1 MRNNQKIKVSCKERK
16 NFLKKMTHL
25 LEIYELIDIS
35 SASEDETEALERSST
50 PLPSG
55 SLPNIGVILNVS
67 NSSARAV
74 ADEEEYFDVSADS
87 LEADCKRM
95 RLSSSFESLES
106 GELNNASPKS
116 EYSSMKESPDSPDE
130 QEEDDNKSNP
140 EVFVVEGHRAPSP
153 QSITSC
159 IINEYLE
166 EIHREEDNISLFE
179 TPPGPLK
186 RVIPRPISPLNDL
199 EKQAAIRSAAVKR
212 TPGDDKENNQY
223 QPFQFRQPGRVI
235 RPMTVAL
242 SQSAPG
248 MDCGC
253 RRIGFGR
260 GHGCTAKLS
269 KRYFGY

>member
-1 MRNNQKIKVSCKERK
+1 
-16 NFLKKMTHL
+16 MTHL

-35 SASEDETEALERSST
+35 SDSEDETEASERSST

-55 SLPNIGVILNVS
+55 SLPNIRVILNVS

-130 QEEDDNKSNP
+130 QEEDDKKSNP

-153 QSITSC
+153 QSITSF

-166 EIHREEDNISLFE
+166 EIHR
-179 TPPGPLK
+179 
-186 RVIPRPISPLNDL
+186 
-199 EKQAAIRSAAVKR
+199 KR
-212 TPGDDKENNQY
+212 TIFLFSRHPQ
-223 QPFQFRQPGRVI
+223 
-235 RPMTVAL
+235 A
-242 SQSAPG
+242 
-248 MDCGC
+248 
-253 RRIGFGR
+253 
-260 GHGCTAKLS
+260 H
-269 KRYFGY
+269 

>member
-25 LEIYELIDIS
+25 LEKYELIDIS
-35 SASEDETEALERSST
+35 SDSEDETEASERSST

-55 SLPNIGVILNVS
+55 SLPNIRVILNVS

-130 QEEDDNKSNP
+130 QEEDDNNRTLKCSWWKAIVHQAHNRSRAALSTNIWRKSA
-140 EVFVVEGHRAPSP
+140 G
-153 QSITSC
+153 
-159 IINEYLE
+159 
-166 EIHREEDNISLFE
+166 
-179 TPPGPLK
+179 
-186 RVIPRPISPLNDL
+186 
-199 EKQAAIRSAAVKR
+199 KR
-212 TPGDDKENNQY
+212 TIFLFSRHPQ
-223 QPFQFRQPGRVI
+223 
-235 RPMTVAL
+235 A
-242 SQSAPG
+242 
-248 MDCGC
+248 
-253 RRIGFGR
+253 
-260 GHGCTAKLS
+260 H
-269 KRYFGY
+269 